1 VPAPAIAPR
10 GFGPRETVLLL
21 TLASMWG
28 LSFLFIE
35 IALRGLGP
43 MWIVVGRTGVGALV
57 LLTVLRLRG
66 RRLPASAR
74 LWGQVL
80 ILGVVTNAVP
90 WSAVAWAQQSLPSGL
105 VALLMAAV
113 PTSTLLVSV
122 AIGLERFTPA
132 RIAGL
137 ALALSG
143 VALTVAGDATDPGR
157 LVAIGVIVVATIM
170 YASGAVYANQR
181 VSGNASALTIAT
193 GQVIT
198 AFLVTVPVALL
209 LDPLPD
215 PQALT
220 PAVLAA
226 VTALGALG
234 TGAAFLVFYTL
245 IERVG
250 ATNTTLVTYLI
261 PLVAVVAGA
270 VVLGERL
277 GVAALAGGLL
287 IVGGVWLA
295 QRGTRATGE
304 LDPESGIE
312 TVADA
317 HAPATPWDEPAPHE
331 DDDAS
336 AAEPAPHA
344 GGRRPHQ

>member
-1 VPAPAIAPR
+1 VSAVPVASPR
-10 GFGPRETVLLL
+10 SFGPRETALLL

-35 IALRGLGP
+35 VALRGLGP

-57 LLTVLRLRG
+57 LLLVLRLR
-66 RRLPASAR
+66 RHRLPTSAS
-74 LWGQVL
+74 LWGRVL
-80 ILGVVTNAVP
+80 ILGIMTNAVP

-113 PTSTLLVSV
+113 PTSTLVVSV
-122 AIGLERFTPA
+122 AIGLERFTPT
-132 RIAGL
+132 RLAGL
-137 ALALSG
+137 ALALGG
-143 VALTVAGDATDPGR
+143 VGLTVAGDATDPGR
-157 LVAIGVIVVATIM
+157 LLAMGVILVATMM

-181 VSGNASALTIAT
+181 VSGVASALTIAT
-193 GQVIT
+193 GQVLT

-209 LDPLPD
+209 LDPLPRV
-215 PQALT
+215 AAMT
-220 PAVLAA
+220 PAVLGA

-261 PLVAVVAGA
+261 PLVAVLAGA
-270 VVLGERL
+270 LVLGERL
-277 GVAALAGGLL
+277 GLAALVGGVL

-295 QRGTRATGE
+295 QRGTRATTSQPTTAPVSEGLAATE
-304 LDPESGIE
+304 
-312 TVADA
+312 VDA
-317 HAPATPWDEPAPHE
+317 PTPPPGGVEPP
-331 DDDAS
+331 
-336 AAEPAPHA
+336 P
-344 GGRRPHQ
+344 RQ

>member
-1 VPAPAIAPR
+1 VSAAPIASPR
-10 GFGPRETVLLL
+10 SFGPRETALLL

-43 MWIVVGRTGVGALV
+43 MWIVVARTGVGAVV

-66 RRLPASAR
+66 RRLPSSAR
-74 LWGQVL
+74 LWGRVL
-80 ILGVVTNAVP
+80 VLGIMTNAVP

-132 RIAGL
+132 RLAGL

-143 VALTVAGDATDPGR
+143 VAVTVAGDATDPGR
-157 LVAIGVIVVATIM
+157 LVAMGVIVVATMM

-181 VSGNASALTIAT
+181 VSGTASALTIAT
-193 GQVIT
+193 GQVLA
-198 AFLVTVPVALL
+198 AFVVTVPVAFL
-209 LDPLPD
+209 LDPLPRL
-215 PQALT
+215 AELT
-220 PAVLAA
+220 PAVLGA

-261 PLVAVVAGA
+261 PLVAVIAGA

-277 GVAALAGGLL
+277 GLPALVGGVL
-287 IVGGVWLA
+287 IVSGVWLA
-295 QRGTRATGE
+295 QRGTRAVA
-304 LDPESGIE
+304 PEP
-312 TVADA
+312 VAA
-317 HAPATPWDEPAPHE
+317 SAPVGEPAAGEPGARAGA
-331 DDDAS
+331 DAS
-336 AAEPAPHA
+336 AAPPEDLDRM
-344 GGRRPHQ
+344 RRQ

>member
-1 VPAPAIAPR
+1 VSAAPIASPR
-10 GFGPRETVLLL
+10 SFGPRETALLL

-43 MWIVVGRTGVGALV
+43 MWIVVARTGVGALV

-66 RRLPASAR
+66 HRLPTSAS
-74 LWGQVL
+74 LWGRVL
-80 ILGVVTNAVP
+80 ILGIMTNAVP

-132 RIAGL
+132 RLAGL

-157 LVAIGVIVVATIM
+157 LVAMGVIVVATMM

-181 VSGNASALTIAT
+181 VSGTASALTIAT
-193 GQVIT
+193 GQVLT
-198 AFLVTVPVALL
+198 AFLVTVPMALL
-209 LDPLPD
+209 LDPLPRL
-215 PQALT
+215 AELT
-220 PAVLAA
+220 PAVLGA

-261 PLVAVVAGA
+261 PLVAVIAGA
-270 VVLGERL
+270 LVLGERL
-277 GVAALAGGLL
+277 GLAALVGGLL
-287 IVGGVWLA
+287 IIGGVWLA
-295 QRGTRATGE
+295 QRGTRAG
-304 LDPESGIE
+304 DPDPGP
-312 TVADA
+312 
-317 HAPATPWDEPAPHE
+317 APASEPLPAVEVDAPVAPPR
-331 DDDAS
+331 DV
-336 AAEPAPHA
+336 EPT
-344 GGRRPHQ
+344 RRQ